1 MNYNKIFLQ
10 IKKRP
15 CFHGYISPNTETRFS
30 QIHGLGLFAK
40 KDIKK
45 GEVVAVWGGCV
56 VTNKEILKFS
66 KNIGYN
72 YALEIH
78 PGFYLAE
85 KKESELDSSD
95 FINHSCLANS
105 KIINKLTMI
114 TKRYVYKGEELTSD
128 FSNSKNSGKK
138 FVCNCGSKKCR
149 KIVYFD

>member
-15 CFHGYISPNTETRFS
+15 RFHGYVSPDTETSFS
-30 QIHGLGLFAK
+30 LIHGLGLFAK

-45 GEVVAVWGGCV
+45 GEVVAIWGGCV
-56 VTNKEILKFS
+56 VTDKEIIKFP

-72 YALEIH
+72 YALEIF

-95 FINHSCLANS
+95 FINHSCFPNS
-105 KIINKLTMI
+105 KIINKFIMV
-114 TKRYVYKGEELTSD
+114 TKHCVNKGEELTSD
-128 FSNSKNSGKK
+128 FSNSKNNGKN
-138 FVCNCGSKKCR
+138 FICNCGTKKCR